1 MRSWFTPRRMTDP
14 LSGASFNALTDERER
29 TLITIARA
37 KRHDAEFFLSI
48 SFFSAFSLSFLSDAR
63 RALLSTGDTMWY
75 CVASLAKSIEVSGDR
90 SSVRE

>member
-1 MRSWFTPRRMTDP
+1 MTDP

-48 SFFSAFSLSFLSDAR
+48 SFFLLSLSLSPFSDAR
-63 RALLSTGDTMWY
+63 RALSTGDTMWY
-75 CVASLAKSIEVSGDR
+75 CVASLAKSIEMSGNR